1 MGVREVWNEGDLQG
15 WMVAPLSADQG
26 KGPSTN
32 GEEGQGGV
40 PNPLQL
46 WQELHW

>member
-1 MGVREVWNEGDLQG
+1 MCEVWNEGDLQG
-15 WMVAPLSADQG
+15 WTVTPPSADQG
-26 KGPSTN
+26 EGPSAN

-40 PNPLQL
+40 ANHLQL